1 MRSCMSASEETL
13 GSYDCYAFDFPLR
26 CAKFLISHSFLTVMS
41 HSPSPPAP
49 ASYPHFLS
57 TPRKSCVTWGP
68 GSPFTQQSFCHE
80 LTSYHTFAQSSPTLF
95 LQLTSSPQLAFILSC
110 SQTPADRA
118 SPLYLQKMEPTNPV
132 SCFHLNTYAHLTALI
147 TLPPTSA
154 DVSLFSSFLVPR
166 TPPAT
171 CSRIHLCISGW
182 APYCWHTTVLVCT
195 CVMSE

>member
-1 MRSCMSASEETL
+1 MRSCMAASEETL
-13 GSYDCYAFDFPLR
+13 GSYDCYISDFPHR
-26 CAKFLISHSFLTVMS
+26 CAKFLISHSSLTVMS

-49 ASYPHFLS
+49 ASDPRFLS

-68 GSPFTQQSFCHE
+68 GSLPASDASPWGGRSPFTQQSFCHE

-110 SQTPADRA
+110 SQTPADQA

-132 SCFHLNTYAHLTALI
+132 SCFQLNTYAHLTALI

-154 DVSLFSSFLVPR
+154 YVSLFFSFLVPR

-171 CSRIHLCISGW
+171 CSRVHLCTSSW
-182 APYCWHTTVLVCT
+182 APYC
-195 CVMSE
+195 